1 MRRVYREALMSAG
14 TVMVLLLVLI
24 AFDPRIRE
32 QLSRG
37 MAAHP
42 THEAASVERQ
52 ARDFAAVV
60 AATARDTSRG
70 HFQLLVF
77 TLGAGVLVFFMLRT

>member
-1 MRRVYREALMSAG
+1 MSAG
-14 TVMVLLLVLI
+14 TVMILLLVLI

-32 QLSRG
+32 QLSRR

-42 THEAASVERQ
+42 TQEAASVERQ

-70 HFQLLVF
+70 HFQLLAF

>member
-14 TVMVLLLVLI
+14 TVLVLLLVLF

-32 QLSRG
+32 QMSRRV
-37 MAAHP
+37 ATHP
-42 THEAASVERQ
+42 SQEAASVGRQ
-52 ARDFAAVV
+52 ARDFAAAI

-70 HFQLLVF
+70 HAQLLVF
-77 TLGAGVLVFFMLRT
+77 TLGAGVLVMFMLRT